1 MPYMSKEYKAG
12 IQVFK
17 NRVEQSIYKNIA
29 ELQATAWVTPEPVSF
44 ENKLSGN
51 KIHLAI
57 GESWG
62 ELWDCAWFNFKGV
75 VPKEAAGKKAV
86 LLIDIS
92 GELCLFDKDGCPIQ
106 GLTNVSSEFDL
117 SLGKPG
123 KRVVD
128 LYEAAE
134 GEEIIDIWADA
145 GCNDL
150 FGRYRDSGSLM
161 EAYIAVCCEEM
172 RKLYYDIE
180 VLSELMQYLPEDCAR
195 YHSIMVSLVEAAKIM
210 CNFDEEEAKKAR
222 GILAGELDKKGGD
235 PSLKVSAIGHA
246 HIDLA
251 WLWPIRETIRKGA
264 RTFST
269 ALRNMEKYPDYVF
282 GASQPQLYQ
291 WMKDRYPLL
300 YEKIKQRV
308 QEGRWEAQGA
318 MWVEP
323 DTNISGGEALVRQ
336 VLYGKKFFKE
346 EFDKEVNTLW
356 LPDVFGY
363 SAALPQI
370 LKKSDVDYFMTIKLS
385 WNTTNRF
392 PHHTFKWEG
401 LDGSQVLA
409 HMPPEG
415 TYNSPAAP
423 RAIVKA
429 EKEFLDKGVSDECL
443 MLFGIG
449 DGGGGPGEEHLE
461 RLMREKNLSG
471 LAPVVQEPSA
481 DFFGRINKNK
491 DRYKTWKGELYLE
504 KHQGTYTSQ
513 ARNKK
518 YNRKLEI
525 ALRELELAASIALVK
540 SGKEY
545 PQKEIEDIW
554 KEVLLYQFHDILPG
568 SSIKRVYDESVERY
582 ESLLSR
588 VEEITLELQKS
599 LTESKHKGSADSA
612 VVFNSLNWERRQ
624 WININGEWKYVKVPS
639 LGSITV
645 EEEINHEE
653 ACAFTAEYSILEND
667 KLKVAFNSDGTI
679 GSVFDKEYLREAIT
693 PGYGANKL
701 EIYNDSFGDA
711 WDFTPAIY
719 ELPKECFILEN
730 TEVLID
736 GPKKVV
742 KQHYKYNESTLVQE
756 ISLISGSKVLE
767 FNTIVDWKETGKM
780 LRTSFPANVYTNEVA
795 CDIQFGNI
803 KRPTHDNTSWDMA
816 KYEICA
822 HKWVDLSQGEYGV
835 ALINDCKYGH
845 RVKDNTISLNL
856 LRSTTYPGTDADK
869 AVHEFKYCLYPH
881 TGDYRAGEVVRRA
894 YEVNIPLSVIEL
906 DNGCDTLNDMSS
918 FIAVDTDNIIIEAV
932 KKAEDNDDLIVR
944 FYETHGCGTKAKI
957 DFGFEAADVSLVNL
971 IERDVDSNKFD
982 KGSMTLEFGPFEIHT
997 LRVKLN

>member
-1 MPYMSKEYKAG
+1 MPYFYKEYKG
-12 IQVFK
+12 CIEKFK
-17 NRVEQSIYKNIA
+17 DKVDQSIYKNIE
-29 ELQATAWVTPEPVSF
+29 ELKISAWITKEPVAF
-44 ENKLSGN
+44 EEKLAGKEIS
-51 KIHLAI
+51 I
-57 GESWG
+57 GIGDSWG

-75 VPKEAAGKKAV
+75 VPKEAAGKKIV

-92 GELCLFDKDGCPIQ
+92 GELCLFDEKGCPMQ

-123 KRVVD
+123 KRVVGFC
-128 LYEAAE
+128 ENAK
-134 GEEIIDIWADA
+134 GEESIDIWGDA

-150 FGRYRDSGSLM
+150 FGYYRDSGSIK
-161 EAYIAVCCEEM
+161 EAYIAECLEEM

-180 VLSELMQYLPEDCAR
+180 VLSELMQNLPEDCAR
-195 YHSIMVSLVEAAKIM
+195 YHSIMISLFEAAKLM
-210 CNFDEEEAKKAR
+210 LKFDEEEAKKAR
-222 GILAGELDKKGGD
+222 EILALELNKKGGD
-235 PSLKVSAIGHA
+235 PSLQISAIGHA

-269 ALRNMEKYPDYVF
+269 ALKNMEKYPDYIF

-308 QEGRWEAQGA
+308 KEGRWEVQGA

-323 DTNISGGEALVRQ
+323 DTNVSGGEALVRQ

-346 EFDKEVNTLW
+346 EFGIDVNTLW

-385 WNTTNRF
+385 WNTINKF

-401 LDGSQVLA
+401 LDGSKVLA

-415 TYNSPAAP
+415 TYNSSAAP
-423 RAIVKA
+423 RAIVSA
-429 EKEFLDKGVSDECL
+429 EKEFLDKGVSEECL

-471 LAPVVQEPSA
+471 LAPVVQEPSRA
-481 DFFGRINKNK
+481 FFDRINKNK
-491 DRYKTWKGELYLE
+491 DSYKTWKGELYLE

-513 ARNKK
+513 GRNKR

-525 ALRELELAASIALVK
+525 ALRELELAASMSQVMLK
-540 SGKEY
+540 SKY
-545 PQKEIEDIW
+545 PQKEIEEVW

-568 SSIKRVYDESVERY
+568 SSIKRVYDESLVRY
-582 ESLLSR
+582 EYLLNK
-588 VEEITLELQKS
+588 VKKMTLEFQKN
-599 LTESKHKGSADSA
+599 LIGSKDNKSVDSS
-612 VVFNSLNWERRQ
+612 VVFNSLNWERNQ
-624 WININGEWKYVKVPS
+624 WIKVNGEWKYVEVPS
-639 LGSITV
+639 MGSVIV
-645 EEEINHEE
+645 QGEVINEEI
-653 ACAFTAEYSILEND
+653 CALTAEFSTLEND
-667 KLKVAFNSDGTI
+667 KLRVKFNNDGTI
-679 GSVFDKEYLREAIT
+679 SSIFDKEKHREVIADKN
-693 PGYGANKL
+693 ANRL
-701 EIYNDSFGDA
+701 EIYNDSFGNA
-711 WDFTPAIY
+711 WDFTPVIY
-719 ELPKECFILEN
+719 DLQKESFILADV
-730 TEVLID
+730 EVLVD

-742 KQHYKYNESTLVQE
+742 KQHYKYNESTLDQE
-756 ISLISGSKVLE
+756 ISLTSGSRILE
-767 FNTIVDWKETGKM
+767 FNTIVNWNETGKM
-780 LRTSFPANVYTNEVA
+780 LRTSFPINVYTDKVA

-803 KRPTHDNTSWDMA
+803 NRPTHDNTSWDMA

-822 HKWVDLSQGEYGV
+822 HKWVDLSQGDYGV

-845 RVKDNTISLNL
+845 RVKDNLISLNL
-856 LRSTTYPGTDADK
+856 LRSTTYPDTHADK

-881 TGDYRAGEVVRRA
+881 EGDYRTGEVVRRA
-894 YEVNIPLSVIEL
+894 YEVNIPLSIIEI
-906 DNGCDTLNDMSS
+906 DNNCNNINEINS
-918 FIAVDTDNIIIEAV
+918 FITVDSGSIILESV
-932 KKAEDNDDLIVR
+932 KKAEDNDDLILR
-944 FYETHGCGTKAKI
+944 LYESHGCGTRAKI
-957 DFGFEAADVSLVNL
+957 AFGFEVEDVSLVNL
-971 IERDVDSNKFD
+971 MEQPIDSNKLN
-982 KGSMTLEFGPFEIHT
+982 KENINLEFGPFEIHT
-997 LRVKLN
+997 LRIK